1 MSRRIGSGDSGKAKE
16 VPQRFKS
23 NHWVAD
29 MIRVSTGFSFPVGED
44 IASLH
49 GEFMLLLLL

>member
-1 MSRRIGSGDSGKAKE
+1 MSRRIGSGDIGKAKE